1 VKQGP
6 YTATVSIKPNRAA
19 LPNTFT
25 LELGRGGRPVT
36 GAQVTAT
43 FDMLDMDMQ
52 QLAYT
57 LPEASPGVYSRQAPA
72 LVMVGHW
79 GITLRVTPKAGRPFE
94 LVFRDRAGG

>member
-1 VKQGP
+1 MKQGP
-6 YTATVSIKPNRAA
+6 YQAVVRVTPNRAA
-19 LPNTFT
+19 LPNTFS
-25 LELGRGGRPVT
+25 LQLSRDGKPVS
-36 GAQVTAT
+36 GAEVTAT

-57 LPEASPGVYSRQAPA
+57 LPETSPGHYTRTAPA

-79 GITLRVTPKAGRPFE
+79 GITLRVTPKGGQPFE